1 MIAPYVALDVPS
13 EVEAFGDSGGGEDGR
28 ELGWSRLRLLNSV
41 VCVVRDCVDTIL
53 SHAAEHADR
62 IDTDAEGGAEGAP
75 RGVFL
80 WDDSMSQVIGVDII
94 RQRLLPCLA
103 LFLKHGGPSNRPP
116 GVSRFAVCLMRSVAG
131 QGCSGSLICN
141 RWVRCATLGVWLCRA
156 APMPSDRR
164 AVWARTERATR
175 GLCCWRSAAA
185 FGTWRQR
192 RHRRPRS
199 GYRRRQWSS
208 PMRCRGSRPQSIS
221 ARCGAAA
228 R

>member
-116 GVSRFAVCLMRSVAG
+116 GVSRFAVCDAKRCRTGLQRKFDLQSLGSVRHF
-131 QGCSGSLICN
+131 GSL
-141 RWVRCATLGVWLCRA
+141 VVPPDAL
-156 APMPSDRR
+156 
-164 AVWARTERATR
+164 
-175 GLCCWRSAAA
+175 
-185 FGTWRQR
+185 
-192 RHRRPRS
+192 
-199 GYRRRQWSS
+199 
-208 PMRCRGSRPQSIS
+208 
-221 ARCGAAA
+221 
-228 R
+228 